1 MQQHPLKTRLAAVML
16 LAAATCAAAMPHSQ
30 SDSMIRDMEIV
41 KKCNYTSPV
50 AKDVLNSALI
60 NKILLDS
67 NNYAFKCFLHCLY
80 REYGWMDHRG
90 EFQLKPMKVFLHD
103 ARLPISIIR
112 KLLLFCT
119 DTESRDKCDRAYD
132 YTQCFWGIV
141 KKPQLL
147 EEGQDDPFGVSD
159 DFETPYHLLD
169 DEAN

>member
-1 MQQHPLKTRLAAVML
+1 MQQQKRTLAVVAVL
-16 LAAATCAAAMPHSQ
+16 AAAATCAAATPQ
-30 SDSMIRDMEIV
+30 GDSMIRDMEIIR
-41 KKCNYTSPV
+41 KCNYTSPV

-60 NKILLDS
+60 NKILLDA

-90 EFQLKPMKVFLHD
+90 EFQLRPMKEFLHD
-103 ARLPISIIR
+103 ARLPVSVIR

-132 YTQCFWGIV
+132 YTQCFWGVV
-141 KKPQLL
+141 KKPHHL
-147 EEGQDDPFGVSD
+147 EESQELDQDPFGVSD
-159 DFETPYHLLD
+159 DFETPYHLLG